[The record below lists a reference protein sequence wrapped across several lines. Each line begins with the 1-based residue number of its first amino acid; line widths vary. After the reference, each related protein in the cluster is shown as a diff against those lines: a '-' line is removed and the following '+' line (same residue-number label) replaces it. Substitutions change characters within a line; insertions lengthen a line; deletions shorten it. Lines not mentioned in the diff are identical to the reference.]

1 MTGVAIGGVGGGAI
15 GYVAAPLVVSVT
27 GVAGISITSTG
38 VSTVA
43 AVGTSFGKIGTLVIN
58 DGQQIINW
66 GRTTIHGMQRMA
78 ERGVTPVMAE
88 YWVKTGKALRQAG
101 DKVLYVTRQ
110 GAVVVN
116 KAGQVITA
124 YTSQDFDENMQRIVN
139 QLFGK

>member
-1 MTGVAIGGVGGGAI
+1 M
-15 GYVAAPLVVSVT
+15 YLLPCQEE
-27 GVAGISITSTG
+27 
-38 VSTVA
+38 
-43 AVGTSFGKIGTLVIN
+43 N
-58 DGQQIINW
+58 NNQWDGERFSRSKKEKRQQQSQPNKFAEQIIDSHLDGTADQSPHFILAARKRQNK
-66 GRTTIHGMQRMA
+66 
-78 ERGVTPVMAE
+78 RGVTPVMAE
-88 YWVKTGKALRQAG
+88 YWVKTGKALQQAG